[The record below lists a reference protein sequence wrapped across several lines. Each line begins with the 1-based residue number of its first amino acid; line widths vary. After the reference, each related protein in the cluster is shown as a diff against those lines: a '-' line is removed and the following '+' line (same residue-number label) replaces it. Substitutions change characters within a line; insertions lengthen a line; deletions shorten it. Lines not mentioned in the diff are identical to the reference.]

1 MSKAKMYS
9 YLGIVILV
17 ISLVISIIV
26 DRIMI
31 FISVIPVYG
40 VLFFYAHKEKVNDQ
54 RNG

>member
-17 ISLVISIIV
+17 ISLVIALLV
-26 DRIMI
+26 DRMMI

-40 VLFFYAHKEKVNDQ
+40 TLFFYAHKENVNDQ
-54 RNG
+54 RSG